1 MIDIGKQQPE
11 TRPVVDTHD
20 VDEAREAI
28 GRIFCP
34 HFLLV
39 DGRWKSGF
47 HAVHDVVEEPG
58 HSINVVSYGSAVEID
73 PGELSRFFLL
83 QLPIKGSAVVRCGND
98 ETHVAE
104 GRTATLL
111 SPTLSTRMRWAEGCE
126 KLIVLLERDL
136 VESHFENLAHERSER
151 IEFEPAIDLTSGIGQ
166 GIFQHSLLM
175 SGAAKDRGHFSEAYR
190 IMLRDGLIN
199 LLLSGLSHNRKGLLQ
214 RPGPSAGPVPVQRA
228 EDYIR
233 ANAERS
239 ITAADIAEAAG
250 VPLRTLQDSYRKA
263 RGQTLM
269 EAVQDAR
276 LELLRKTLLAPS
288 ADISVAD
295 AVFSSGLCHLG
306 RAAFAYRERYGET
319 PSQTLRQSRGM
330 S

>member
-11 TRPVVDTHD
+11 ARPVVDTHD

-98 ETHVAE
+98 ETHVAK
-104 GRTATLL
+104 GRTGTLL

-214 RPGPSAGPVPVQRA
+214 RPGQGAGRVPVQRA

-250 VPLRTLQDSYRKA
+250 VPLRTFRTAIEGPGGK
-263 RGQTLM
+263 
-269 EAVQDAR
+269 
-276 LELLRKTLLAPS
+276 P
-288 ADISVAD
+288 
-295 AVFSSGLCHLG
+295 
-306 RAAFAYRERYGET
+306 
-319 PSQTLRQSRGM
+319 
-330 S
+330 

>member
-1 MIDIGKQQPE
+1 MIDIGKQQPDA
-11 TRPVVDTHD
+11 RPVVDTHD

-39 DGRWKSGF
+39 DGAWKSGF

-83 QLPIKGSAVVRCGND
+83 QLPIKGSAVVRCGGE
-98 ETHVAE
+98 ETHVAA

-111 SPTLSTRMRWAEGCE
+111 SPTLATRMRWAEGCE
-126 KLIVLLERDL
+126 KLIVLLEREL
-136 VESHFENLAHERSER
+136 VESHFETLAHERSDR
-151 IEFEPAIDLTSGIGQ
+151 IEFEPAIDLTHGIGQ
-166 GIFQHSLLM
+166 GIFQHSMLM
-175 SGAAKDRGHFSEAYR
+175 SGAAKGIGHFPEAYR
-190 IMLRDGLIN
+190 IMLRDGLVN
-199 LLLSGLSHNRKGLLQ
+199 LLLHGLSHNRSGRLQ
-214 RPGPSAGPVPVQRA
+214 RSSQGAGPVPVQRA

-233 ANAERS
+233 TNAEQP

-263 RGQTLM
+263 KGRTLM
-269 EAVQDAR
+269 EAVQDVR
-276 LELLRKTLLAPS
+276 LELLRKTLLTPS
-288 ADISVAD
+288 GDISVAD
-295 AVFSSGLCHLG
+295 AVFASGLGHLG

-319 PSQTLRQSRGM
+319 PSQTLRQSRGW

>member
-1 MIDIGKQQPE
+1 MIDIGKRQPE

-34 HFLLV
+34 HFLLAE
-39 DGRWKSGF
+39 GTWKSDF

-83 QLPIKGSAVVRCGND
+83 QLPVRGSAVVRCGD
-98 ETHVAE
+98 KETQVAE

-111 SPTLSTRMRWAEGCE
+111 SPTLFTRMRWAEGCE

-136 VESHFENLAHERSER
+136 VESHFETLAHERCAR
-151 IEFEPAIDLTSGIGQ
+151 IEFEPAIDLTGGVGQ
-166 GIFQHSLLM
+166 GIFQHSMLM
-175 SGAAKDRGHFSEAYR
+175 SGAAKNLGHFPEAYR
-190 IMLRDGLIN
+190 IMLRDGLVN
-199 LLLSGLSHNRKGLLQ
+199 LLLSGLRHNGSGLLQ
-214 RPGPSAGPVPVQRA
+214 RSNQGAGPVPVQRA

-233 ANAERS
+233 TNAERS

-263 RGQTLM
+263 KGQTLM

-276 LELLRKTLLAPS
+276 LELLRQSLLRPS

-295 AVFSSGLCHLG
+295 AVFASGLGHLG
-306 RAAFAYRERYGET
+306 RAAIAYRERYGET
-319 PSQTLRQSRGM
+319 PSQTLRRSRGW